1 MPIKHKPSA
10 ARPVTQSTS
19 GTRLT
24 IDVTAD
30 VLEAL
35 AAWARFDGR
44 SIEGQAQFLIEQAAL
59 ARGHRLAL
67 TRR

>member
-1 MPIKHKPSA
+1 MTVKQRPVA
-10 ARPVTQSTS
+10 ARLVHQSTS

-30 VLEAL
+30 ALEAL

-44 SIEGQAQFLIEQAAL
+44 SIEGQARFLIEQAAL
-59 ARGHRLAL
+59 ARGSRLAL